1 MKAMLHTWLA
11 VAVIAVGTELMAGT
25 AITPTRQIA
34 LFNGR
39 DLTGWTRWSRE
50 GPEAAQKTW
59 SVADGVIKNTG
70 VPSGYIQ
77 TQERYRDYTL
87 TVQWRWSGPPS
98 KTPKGEPRLRNSGAL
113 VHSQGVH
120 IPDGYGWPKS
130 LECQMAEGN
139 AGDIWV
145 IGGVE
150 TDQWRRTK
158 AKAIADAAQADAE
171 AKKKAETLRR
181 VLKLR
186 ESSEKPAGEWNTYEI
201 HCRGDT
207 VTVFVNGVEQNRAT
221 RVSVQEGH
229 ICLQAEG
236 AAVEFRNI
244 KLEPLPR

>member
-1 MKAMLHTWLA
+1 MKAMLHAWVALAA
-11 VAVIAVGTELMAGT
+11 VANGTELMAAA
-25 AITPTRQIA
+25 AITPTRPTI
-34 LFNGR
+34 LFSGR

-77 TQERYRDYTL
+77 TQDRYRDYKL
-87 TVQWRWSGPPS
+87 TVQWRWAGPAP
-98 KTPKGEPRLRNSGAL
+98 KTAKGEPRLRNSGVL

-120 IPDGYGWPKS
+120 IPEGYGWPKS

-150 TDQWRRTK
+150 TDQWRETK
-158 AKAIADAAQADAE
+158 KKAIADAARADAE

-181 VLKLR
+181 VLKGR
-186 ESSEKPAGEWNTYEI
+186 ESSEKPTGEWNTYEI

-236 AAVEFRNI
+236 AAVEFRHI
-244 KLEPLPR
+244 KVEPLPR

>member
-1 MKAMLHTWLA
+1 MKAMFHAWLA
-11 VAVIAVGTELMAGT
+11 IAAVASGTELMAAA
-25 AITPTRQIA
+25 AITPTRSIA

-77 TQERYRDYTL
+77 TQERYRDYKL
-87 TVQWRWSGPPS
+87 TVQWRWSGPQP
-98 KTPKGEPRLRNSGAL
+98 KTPKGEPRSRNSGVL

-120 IPDGYGWPKS
+120 IPEGYGWPRS
-130 LECQMAEGN
+130 LECQLVEGN

-150 TDQWRRTK
+150 TDQWRQTK
-158 AKAIADAAQADAE
+158 TKAIADAAGKDAE
-171 AKKKAETLRR
+171 TKKKAETLRR

-186 ESSEKPAGEWNTYEI
+186 ESSEKPLGEWNTYEI
-201 HCRGDT
+201 LCRGNT
-207 VTVFVNGVEQNRAT
+207 VTLFVNGVEQHRAT
-221 RVSVQEGH
+221 GVSVQDGH

-236 AAVEFRNI
+236 AAVEFRNV